1 MTTEVTL
8 TRITLGCELL
18 GGADWGRVDQQQ
30 AIDAVRSA
38 WDRGVRSFDTAD
50 VYGLGRSEIEL
61 ARALGPHLAD
71 ATIITK
77 GGIAWSQD
85 STARAKTWRDLS
97 PEHLGTAVRG
107 SLARLDVDVV
117 PLYLAHWPDDTH
129 MVDDVVA
136 ALMALRD
143 EGLIRAFG
151 LSNFSIDDLSR
162 PGILADLSAVEME
175 HSLIRPAHPQLALL
189 STSDTPALT
198 YGALAQGLL
207 TGKYA
212 LSHDFGQDDRRH
224 RVSHFQDQR
233 VQHEPTIQRVMTL
246 AEDLGHSAAQ
256 IALAWALHSG
266 PTVHVIVGARDPRQL
281 NNNVDAMDIDL
292 TPRMCV
298 FLEGGSETY

>member
-1 MTTEVTL
+1 MTTDVGL

-18 GGADWGRVDQQQ
+18 GGADWGRVDPEQ

-50 VYGLGRSEIEL
+50 VYGLGRSEVEL

-77 GGIAWSQD
+77 GGIAWAKD
-85 STARAKTWRDLS
+85 STARAMTWRDLS
-97 PEHLGTAVRG
+97 PEHLGTAVRA
-107 SLARLDVDVV
+107 SLARLGVDVV

-129 MVDDVVA
+129 MVEDVVA
-136 ALMALRD
+136 TLLALRD

-151 LSNFSIDDLSR
+151 LSNFAIDDLVR
-162 PGILADLSAVEME
+162 PGILAQLSAVEME
-175 HSLIRPAHPQLALL
+175 HSLIRPAHRQLALL
-189 STSDTPALT
+189 SQTNTPALV

-212 LSHDFGQDDRRH
+212 LTHDFGKDDRRH

-233 VQHEPTIQRVMTL
+233 VQHEPTIRRVMTL
-246 AEDLGHSAAQ
+246 AADLGRSAAQ

-266 PTVHVIVGARDPRQL
+266 PTVHVIAGARDRAQL
-281 NNNVDAMDIDL
+281 TNNVEALDIDL
-292 TPRMCV
+292 TPRMCA
-298 FLEGGSETY
+298 FLEGAAETY